1 MSLPGGNGLSLVL
14 TCRVFSHL
22 FLYSRVV
29 NNGQHVLK
37 RADIR
42 LKAPIH
48 NPNKIICIGMNYV
61 DHCTEQNYPLPKEP
75 ILFSKFNN
83 AIADPGAPVI
93 YPDET
98 EVCLGCVS
106 LLAR

>member
-1 MSLPGGNGLSLVL
+1 
-14 TCRVFSHL
+14 
-22 FLYSRVV
+22 
-29 NNGQHVLK
+29 
-37 RADIR
+37 
-42 LKAPIH
+42 
-48 NPNKIICIGMNYV
+48 MNYV